1 MSKGEVVFT
10 TAAAAAL
17 CCLALAGVCVW
28 IVVTDPASLMPGA
41 SGADAFV
48 SIVVRLVVRA
58 TTAALSLVGW

>member
-17 CCLALAGVCVW
+17 ACLALAGVCAW
-28 IVVTDPASLMPGA
+28 MVVTDPASLIPAA
-41 SGADAFV
+41 SGADAFIATFV
-48 SIVVRLVVRA
+48 RVVVRM